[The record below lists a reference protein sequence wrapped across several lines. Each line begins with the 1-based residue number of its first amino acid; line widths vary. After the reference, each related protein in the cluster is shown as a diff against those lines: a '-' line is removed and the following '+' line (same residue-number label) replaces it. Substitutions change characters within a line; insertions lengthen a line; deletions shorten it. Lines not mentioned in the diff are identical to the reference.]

1 MISSFLKTKKNIQL
15 RLVIGLNQVDK
26 LVENGWNERLNAPT
40 KEAERAIQRRSED
53 IINKLAKYSQISS
66 SYLEYYSAL
75 KCYRLLPLLS
85 KIIRNAHAGFKLD
98 NVRPTDPFDLADF
111 EVKEFVQQEREK
123 RIRNQEQKNDS
134 RNELFDEMKKILSF
148 EELEL
153 IRNKLTEEYAHP
165 PRVAVL
171 GKTGVGKTTT
181 INNVFNAKL
190 KTSHTVV
197 GTTEAQVKNFE
208 LSTGGTLSVIDLPG
222 YGRSISEDKEY
233 EKIYQDIIPSCDLL
247 FLVIQA
253 NSKDLAD
260 DQEMIL
266 KVKQWLEDSPTPQ
279 H

>member
-1 MISSFLKTKKNIQL
+1 MIGSLINTKKNTQI

-26 LVENGWNERLNAPT
+26 LVERGWNERLNAPT
-40 KEAERAIQRRSED
+40 KEAEKAIEHRSED
-53 IINKLAKYSQISS
+53 IIQKLAKFSQISY

-98 NVRPTDPFDLADF
+98 NVRPADPFDLADL
-111 EVKEFVQQEREK
+111 EVREFVRQEREK
-123 RIRNQEQKNDS
+123 RMRNQDKKGTS
-134 RNELFDEMKKILSF
+134 RNELFDEMRQILSL
-148 EELEL
+148 EELEI

-181 INNVFNAKL
+181 INNVFNAKF

-197 GTTEAQVKNFE
+197 GTTEAQIKNFE

-233 EKIYQDIIPSCDLL
+233 EKIYQDIIPDCDLL

-253 NSKDLAD
+253 NSRDLAD

-266 KVKQWLEDSPTPQ
+266 KVKQWLENSPSSQ